1 MLTFTYRP
9 FRYASNNVE
18 GSQAENQLNFL
29 FNLDNSSN
37 SFTEDPPNAV
47 LVTKDG
53 QEVFEILSLS
63 TNNNLITMELS
74 PLKKDLPYCEGKM
87 SLFIDISPIKQMNLL
102 I

>member
-37 SFTEDPPNAV
+37 SFTKDPSNAV

-87 SLFIDISPIKQMNLL
+87 SLFIDMSPIKRMNLL
-102 I
+102 F